1 MGINDDAV
9 QDLDDTLVDH
19 DVIRSTPV
27 APLNPVQ
34 TTVVPWSR
42 EISPKPQA
50 LTEGDIQ
57 QIAQSDV
64 QFTVIENDIA
74 HTVELEDVE
83 KEFLAQESIC
93 QDTAKHLNE
102 YFEGLLTSRVS
113 IEEFTRKPSRTN
125 LAVTEKFI
133 RQSIAQ
139 EQSTIIT
146 SFTQFT
152 QSSITDVLSIID
164 KLDEDYLN
172 AFDANM
178 VSIANLATGVIEGL
192 SENKNTIVPFQN
204 GEQIEF
210 IDIAEADL
218 ICLDFNN
225 LKLEPATVQQLS
237 LYRDNIK
244 QIVNEC
250 DMRILITLA
259 VECGKVSYPVDN
271 AILARSM
278 ERPIHLLLIAKLFN
292 SSALRTYIEGFK
304 GSLYECRSLLETLQQ
319 DASVITEYPT
329 LASFITERS
338 QVIHSAIKQVL
349 RIALCMHQ
357 LNILAWNTKELF
369 SYMNQITHPKA

>member
-27 APLNPVQ
+27 APLNPIQ
-34 TTVVPWSR
+34 TTIVPWSR

-93 QDTAKHLNE
+93 QDTAKYLNE
-102 YFEGLLTSRVS
+102 YFEGFLTSRVS

-125 LAVTEKFI
+125 LGVTEKFI
-133 RQSIAQ
+133 RQSIVQ

-152 QSSITDVLSIID
+152 QSSIGDILSVIQ
-164 KLDEDYLN
+164 KLDDDYLN

-178 VSIANLATGVIEGL
+178 TSIASLSTDVIAGL

-225 LKLEPATVQQLS
+225 LKLEPVTVQQLS

-304 GSLYECRSLLETLQQ
+304 GSLYECRNLLETLQQ